1 MKKIIIGIFLTFVSF
16 SVFAHGPSPQ
26 KVEKSITINASPDKV
41 WAIVKDFGSFQKW
54 EPLVTDIK
62 LEKKGED
69 TLRTL
74 TLKSGG
80 KVIERLKGIDE
91 EVMKLKYEI
100 VEGSVPVADYNSFI
114 VVTKGSNPNESNVTW
129 VGRFYRVYKLNPPIP
144 AGQDDESALKA
155 VNEIYDAGLPAL
167 KKLAESK

>member
-1 MKKIIIGIFLTFVSF
+1 MKKIIIGILLTFVSF

-80 KVIERLKGIDE
+80 KMIERLKGIDE
-91 EVMKLKYEI
+91 EAMKLKYEI

>member
-1 MKKIIIGIFLTFVSF
+1 MKKIIIGIFLTCVSF
-16 SVFAHGPSPQ
+16 SALAHGPSPQ

-91 EVMKLKYEI
+91 EAMKLKYEI
-100 VEGSVPVADYNSFI
+100 VEGSVPVSDYNSFI

>member
-54 EPLVTDIK
+54 EPLVSDIK

-91 EVMKLKYEI
+91 EAMKLKYEI

>member
-26 KVEKSITINASPDKV
+26 KVEKSITINSSPDKV

-91 EVMKLKYEI
+91 EAMKLKYEI

>member
-1 MKKIIIGIFLTFVSF
+1 MKKIIIGIFLTFLSF

-91 EVMKLKYEI
+91 EAMKLKYEI

>member
-91 EVMKLKYEI
+91 EAMKLKYEI

-144 AGQDDESALKA
+144 AWQDDESALKA

>member
-91 EVMKLKYEI
+91 EAMKLKYEI

-114 VVTKGSNPNESNVTW
+114 VVTKGSNPSESNVTW

>member
-1 MKKIIIGIFLTFVSF
+1 MKKSIIGILLTFVSF

-80 KVIERLKGIDE
+80 KVIERLKGVDE
-91 EVMKLKYEI
+91 EAMKLKYEI

>member
-91 EVMKLKYEI
+91 EAMKLKYEI
-100 VEGSVPVADYNSFI
+100 VEGSIPVADYNSFI

>member
-91 EVMKLKYEI
+91 EAMKLKYEI

-114 VVTKGSNPNESNVTW
+114 VVSKGSNPNESNVTW

>member
-62 LEKKGED
+62 LDKKGED

-91 EVMKLKYEI
+91 EAMKLKYEI

>member
-16 SVFAHGPSPQ
+16 SAFAHGPSPQ

-91 EVMKLKYEI
+91 EAMKLKYEI

>member
-91 EVMKLKYEI
+91 EAMKLKYEI

>member
-1 MKKIIIGIFLTFVSF
+1 MKKIIIGIFLTFVSY

-91 EVMKLKYEI
+91 EAMKLKYEI

>member
-1 MKKIIIGIFLTFVSF
+1 MKKIIIGIILTFVSF

-91 EVMKLKYEI
+91 EAMKLKYEI
-100 VEGSVPVADYNSFI
+100 VEGSIPVADYNSFI

>member
-1 MKKIIIGIFLTFVSF
+1 MKKIIIGIILTFVSF

-91 EVMKLKYEI
+91 EAMKLKYEI

>member
-91 EVMKLKYEI
+91 EAMKLKYEI
-100 VEGSVPVADYNSFI
+100 VEGSIPVADYNSFI

-167 KKLAESK
+167 KKLAEPK

>member
-1 MKKIIIGIFLTFVSF
+1 MKKIIIGILLTFVSF

-91 EVMKLKYEI
+91 EAMKLKYEI

>member
-1 MKKIIIGIFLTFVSF
+1 MKKIIIAIFLTFVSF

-91 EVMKLKYEI
+91 EAMKLKYEI

>member
-1 MKKIIIGIFLTFVSF
+1 MNTNSKDSSVKPPSRPISDKSENIQRRIFGKYL
-16 SVFAHGPSPQ
+16 
-26 KVEKSITINASPDKV
+26 
-41 WAIVKDFGSFQKW
+41 
-54 EPLVTDIK
+54 K
-62 LEKKGED
+62 L
-69 TLRTL
+69 
-74 TLKSGG
+74 
-80 KVIERLKGIDE
+80 DE
-91 EVMKLKYEI
+91 EAMKLKYEI
-100 VEGSVPVADYNSFI
+100 IEGAVPVADYNSFI

>member
-1 MKKIIIGIFLTFVSF
+1 MKKIIIGIFFTFVSF

-91 EVMKLKYEI
+91 EAMKLKYEI

>member
-54 EPLVTDIK
+54 EPLVSDIK

-91 EVMKLKYEI
+91 EAMKLKYEI
-100 VEGSVPVADYNSFI
+100 VEGSIPVADYNSFI

>member
-1 MKKIIIGIFLTFVSF
+1 MKKIIIGIFLAFVSF

-91 EVMKLKYEI
+91 EAMKLKYEI

>member
-1 MKKIIIGIFLTFVSF
+1 MKKNIFGIFLAFVSF

-26 KVEKSITINASPDKV
+26 KVEKSIIINASPDKV
-41 WAIVKDFGSFQKW
+41 WAIVKDFGGFQKW

-91 EVMKLKYEI
+91 EAMKLKYEI
-100 VEGSVPVADYNSFI
+100 IEGAVPVADYNSFI
-114 VVTKGSNPNESNVTW
+114 VVSKGSNPNESNVTW

>member
-1 MKKIIIGIFLTFVSF
+1 MKKIIGIILTFVSF

-91 EVMKLKYEI
+91 EAMKLKYEI

>member
-1 MKKIIIGIFLTFVSF
+1 MKKIIIGILLTFVSF

-80 KVIERLKGIDE
+80 KVIERLKGVDE
-91 EVMKLKYEI
+91 EAMKLKYEI